1 MDDFEKQLSQNK
13 EKAQQKKRTT
23 NIVLIVIGILV
34 VGVGVWALMR
44 KPKPVVPPIIEPPII
59 EPPVVDNTDPVYGF
73 EKLFEPIAYNQLFFF
88 DASGG
93 TVIEDNGMVKA
104 IDKQGN
110 ATNVVETSKVNMFNY
125 KYDNG
130 HRYPT
135 FILKDLESQY
145 TVTFNE
151 DGTPKV
157 LEEPLYGGDYYAGT
171 QIYGVENGVLYRYEY
186 SVDSLVEGVIR
197 TEINIDYIIEYE
209 RSNLIPI
216 HQIVATE
223 GQAYQEDSQALTFES
238 ITVGDKVAVAL
249 LQAGTPIDVSK
260 LDFKYDIVTTPR
272 HDFQADNKA
281 IGVIE
286 NGKLGYINT
295 QGETVVATEFELPN
309 GYEIVVNQIMK
320 FNCDSTPIRKFTCFD
335 GFPEIDARFK
345 NYRKVAEPDVTLS
358 TNLSFQTPFMI
369 VGKAGK
375 THLIDRMGNVSKQG
389 FDKLY
394 LHDNY
399 ILEFSDSTYTV
410 HKVTV
415 K

>member
-1 MDDFEKQLSQNK
+1 MLYC
-13 EKAQQKKRTT
+13 KR
-23 NIVLIVIGILV
+23 
-34 VGVGVWALMR
+34 
-44 KPKPVVPPIIEPPII
+44 
-59 EPPVVDNTDPVYGF
+59 
-73 EKLFEPIAYNQLFFF
+73 
-88 DASGG
+88 
-93 TVIEDNGMVKA
+93 
-104 IDKQGN
+104 
-110 ATNVVETSKVNMFNY
+110 
-125 KYDNG
+125 
-130 HRYPT
+130 
-135 FILKDLESQY
+135 
-145 TVTFNE
+145 
-151 DGTPKV
+151 
-157 LEEPLYGGDYYAGT
+157 
-171 QIYGVENGVLYRYEY
+171 
-186 SVDSLVEGVIR
+186 
-197 TEINIDYIIEYE
+197 
-209 RSNLIPI
+209 
-216 HQIVATE
+216 
-223 GQAYQEDSQALTFES
+223 
-238 ITVGDKVAVAL
+238 
-249 LQAGTPIDVSK
+249 GTPIDVSK

-345 NYRKVAEPDVTLS
+345 NFRKVAEPDVTLS

-369 VGKAGK
+369 VGKVGK
-375 THLIDRMGNVSKQG
+375 THLIDRTGNVSKQG

-410 HKVTV
+410 HKVSM